1 MTIVR
6 RDDFSGPADLRAMQ
20 QFASR
25 VWTPTSRFHPG
36 QLAWSRHYQQVD
48 PLRPAPGEA
57 IALWREDGRVVGF
70 GWAETDDWLEVQV
83 QDDRPDVAEAVLEWF
98 EDWSDADDQAVLT
111 MAGGALDAALTEAG
125 FVAEDDEPWFTHHV
139 RPTEGLPP
147 VPDVA
152 GYRLRSMVGAGPDDV
167 AARAAC
173 HAAAWAEFGPSPVTT
188 EAYAALM
195 DVWPYDPAL
204 DWVAVDADGAMVAS
218 CLVWLDPATG
228 VGLVEP
234 VGCVPEHRGHG
245 LAGAV
250 TLAALHRLRELGGHT
265 ALVSPRGDDGHP
277 GPQRLYRALGFEPSA
292 RTRTWTRSRR
302 DAVIVADPTTRV
314 PS

>member
-1 MTIVR
+1 MARVR

-20 QFASR
+20 EFVSR
-25 VWTPTSRFHPG
+25 AWTPTSRFHPG

-48 PLRPAPGEA
+48 PQRPADGEA
-57 IALWREDGRVVGF
+57 ISLWREDGRVVGF
-70 GWAETDDWLEVQV
+70 AWAEAQDWLEVQV
-83 QDDRPDVAEAVLEWF
+83 DPGRPDVADAVIEWF
-98 EDWSDADDQAVLT
+98 EDWSDAETQAVLT
-111 MAGGALDAALTEAG
+111 MESSVLDAALGAACFTP
-125 FVAEDDEPWFTHHV
+125 DDAEPWFTHHV
-139 RPTEGLPP
+139 RSTRDLPE

-152 GYRLRSMVGAGPDDV
+152 GYRFRSMEGAASQDV

-173 HAAAWAEFGPSPVTT
+173 HAAAWSDFGPSRVTA

-195 DVWPYDPAL
+195 DVWPYDADL
-204 DWVAVDADGAMVAS
+204 DRVAVDADGHLVAS

-250 TLAALHRLRELGGHT
+250 TLAALHRLRELGGT
-265 ALVSPRGDDGHP
+265 SALVSPRGDDGYP
-277 GPQRLYRALGFEPSA
+277 GPQRLYHSLGFVPTA
-292 RTRTWTRSRR
+292 RTRTWTRSL
-302 DAVIVADPTTRV
+302 
-314 PS
+314 